1 MDGPVLINFADNMY
15 MSMSPLIHVQLFIVH
30 ATVYYCSFLRQVL
43 ARPEA
48 LLVLIKSYCN
58 RKHYHLVRYKIVIS
72 NRKPSLFSRESL
84 ENHDFSSK
92 SAP

>member
-1 MDGPVLINFADNMY
+1 MDGPV
-15 MSMSPLIHVQLFIVH
+15 SMSPLIHAQLFIVH
-30 ATVYYCSFLRQVL
+30 ATVYCSFLRQVL